1 MMVLENEDDQRLY
14 ERNVAQQAG
23 VCITMSLGK
32 TQYFGLGY
40 SSLPMFNQ
48 FNGFIIIIIVLVVHL
63 DSR

>member
-1 MMVLENEDDQRLY
+1 MIVLKTKTTKGCMNE
-14 ERNVAQQAG
+14 NVARQDD